1 MIPTRQAESH
11 ASAMERV
18 NAELREKHISVQEEL
33 EQAVTAR
40 SGREIELEKAVVA
53 LRAHLEKANAIILQT
68 VQFAQERSLD
78 QHSILP
84 RCPSMPSAPHNIV
97 QPKVPA
103 HGPAG
108 HVGLQLT
115 EELPRRVM
123 PGHKLVDRNHLCQG
137 ETGYSNACVLD
148 GDILKRVD
156 DVDVQELSLR
166 TLHKL
171 LTGDE
176 DTKVKLCFE
185 RRGTEESGREY
196 TVSVLRHRNSI
207 HQHGKQELSGSAP
220 LPTHEEKDSSP
231 QGKNESS
238 QSSHDSGVPVSET
251 QSEMGFLSG
260 HVEPLALN
268 LIQSVPPPLP
278 PRAISPKEVEE
289 THDGHENRSGIGK
302 HHICHAP
309 NTNSSGGH
317 GGTVSPRE
325 SPRVL
330 PTVKMETI
338 LPMQQD
344 VQLRT
349 IPTRPSP
356 ETAPGPPLQSLR
368 SRQTKQAPG
377 PSVATAA
384 KKLVSPFLRN
394 DSVEKDDGVS
404 ASDRGA
410 RAQATFAGVGSVR
423 AMLEKEV
430 IPPPTYFWVSS
441 CPAQHN
447 FM

>member
-40 SGREIELEKAVVA
+40 SGREIELGKAVVA
-53 LRAHLEKANAIILQT
+53 LRAHLEKANAIIFQT
-68 VQFAQERSLD
+68 VQFAQERRLD

-84 RCPSMPSAPHNIV
+84 PCPSMPSAPHDIV

-103 HGPAG
+103 HGQAG

-220 LPTHEEKDSSP
+220 LPIHEEKDSSP

-309 NTNSSGGH
+309 NTNSSGVH

-430 IPPPTYFWVSS
+430 MSPPTYFWISS